1 MHSPKQLNNFGTHPA
16 LGGAPQRTPQGENS
30 EQRGMWEPPALI
42 TFPLPW
48 FREDAEGLHRLFM
61 RAEILREQGLSLN
74 KALRHRWHGPRF
86 HSAHRVKVR
95 RNLPGLRARYYRW
108 QRGGRTPEC
117 IAVRF
122 ISKLPPVPPETVR
135 AFVAACAVAGVSH
148 FSQAFRL
155 TDSKGLSYRRVC
167 SALPDQV
174 LRAIRETFKARRLA
188 EIEARK
194 LVKQFREKEHS
205 LEVEG
210 RKLANQFRDQK
221 HRLIAADVVRSR
233 KLAMLVESSIRGR
246 GVSGVESTS
255 LKAKAPVQ
263 AIQGPLQANLKGVA
277 NVG

>member
-1 MHSPKQLNNFGTHPA
+1 
-16 LGGAPQRTPQGENS
+16 
-30 EQRGMWEPPALI
+30 MWEPPALI

-108 QRGGRTPEC
+108 QRGGKTPEC

-188 EIEARK
+188 VIEARK
-194 LVKQFREKEHS
+194 LVNQFREQKHS
-205 LEVEG
+205 LEIEA
-210 RKLANQFRDQK
+210 RRLANEFHGQK
-221 HRLIAADVVRSR
+221 RRLLAADVARSR
-233 KLAMLVESSIRGR
+233 KLTRFAESFIRGR
-246 GVSGVESTS
+246 GVSGVESTPEGAAI
-255 LKAKAPVQ
+255 K
-263 AIQGPLQANLKGVA
+263 IQGTGAFFRQVPQEVTK
-277 NVG
+277 